1 MPTIVHATTKLPKFR
16 PGMLTFKCL
25 LKQPLLIFNTVYC
38 LLSVIAI
45 SCNAKEGARKIFPCF
60 DEPEY
65 KATFEVTM
73 EYQDPYIAVVN
84 MPAESTKVSNEVAR
98 YISLNIII

>member
-1 MPTIVHATTKLPKFR
+1 MIATSQMET
-16 PGMLTFKCL
+16 
-25 LKQPLLIFNTVYC
+25 
-38 LLSVIAI
+38 
-45 SCNAKEGARKIFPCF
+45 EGARRTFPCF